1 MLTVT
6 LLYKIKNHFSDDSVE
21 IAGEHKAN
29 VCLWLAL
36 SDIKWVLK
44 GISDS
49 IYNSKNIL
57 NREHVRQILTHEK
70 TEL

>member
-6 LLYKIKNHFSDDSVE
+6 LLYEIMNHFSYDSIE
-21 IAGEHKAN
+21 IVGEHKAN

>member
-6 LLYKIKNHFSDDSVE
+6 LLYKIMNHFSDDSIE
-21 IAGEHKAN
+21 IVGEHKAN